1 MAGFP
6 GPFLLFE
13 VGFLRSSDDAEA
25 LPRATVIGVHPLLV
39 SPSEIRYK
47 DASRSALD
55 KTATGSAYTIGGRG
69 LRSVSLRGNFGL
81 IERAVGPYA
90 GNGEVRFRRFYDEV
104 VRLGEALQRRDVD
117 AALNVV
123 TGTPGLTAKLAS
135 YDPATCA
142 FYVNF
147 YDFWNEV
154 SFQVLVE
161 SFDYRRQHKG
171 GGATGI
177 VWYDMTLKEIGPP
190 QTSGISEKLLAP
202 LLDTI
207 GYMRAGNEVLKSYT
221 QAGTLDALDSL
232 TAPFADVLLGFT
244 QGMTRQIDTILGL
257 LGAQSRN
264 LATRAS
270 NTGLSLAGVF
280 AELGT
285 TATAAQ
291 DMADA
296 LRRGDG
302 EEAPPVFPA
311 GALRFDAQ
319 PAPTSGQ
326 RMAQRYAVLD
336 VRDYAETG
344 AVMGAYFGM
353 NRTSYQAFIEGGGQS
368 KTDNVGGSIKHTVT
382 DTDTAIR
389 LESLYGVPWRTILQV
404 NRLDPDDALRDGT
417 ELLIPRVRP
426 RGPLGV
432 AGLPTFGSHLGQE
445 AWGADL
451 PPDFEVDDDGDL
463 AAVSGPDVLVQGI
476 QVLVAEYGEELM
488 DAVEAVPEEGLRTFI
503 ARRMQQILLS
513 DRRISAVQG
522 TEVTQTAAGD
532 YALRHTVVAI
542 NGGQIR
548 TGGP

>member
-1 MAGFP
+1 
-6 GPFLLFE
+6 
-13 VGFLRSSDDAEA
+13 
-25 LPRATVIGVHPLLV
+25 
-39 SPSEIRYK
+39 
-47 DASRSALD
+47 
-55 KTATGSAYTIGGRG
+55 
-69 LRSVSLRGNFGL
+69 
-81 IERAVGPYA
+81 
-90 GNGEVRFRRFYDEV
+90 
-104 VRLGEALQRRDVD
+104 
-117 AALNVV
+117 
-123 TGTPGLTAKLAS
+123 
-135 YDPATCA
+135 
-142 FYVNF
+142 
-147 YDFWNEV
+147 
-154 SFQVLVE
+154 
-161 SFDYRRQHKG
+161 
-171 GGATGI
+171 
-177 VWYDMTLKEIGPP
+177 
-190 QTSGISEKLLAP
+190 
-202 LLDTI
+202 
-207 GYMRAGNEVLKSYT
+207 
-221 QAGTLDALDSL
+221 
-232 TAPFADVLLGFT
+232 
-244 QGMTRQIDTILGL
+244 
-257 LGAQSRN
+257 
-264 LATRAS
+264 
-270 NTGLSLAGVF
+270 
-280 AELGT
+280 
-285 TATAAQ
+285 
-291 DMADA
+291 
-296 LRRGDG
+296 
-302 EEAPPVFPA
+302 
-311 GALRFDAQ
+311 
-319 PAPTSGQ
+319 
-326 RMAQRYAVLD
+326 MAQRYAVLD